1 MSDEILLLDD
11 DPVTLNVLESV
22 LTGAGFVCRTV
33 SDPEQALATVRAR
46 SEIAIV
52 VSDIYMP
59 GITGLQFVDQLN
71 SLALDWPAPAVLLLT
86 AHPTLESAIDALRL
100 GACDFL
106 TKPIGPRELV
116 DVVTRVL
123 ERVRRQ
129 RAEVPGKTPE
139 VEILI
144 RQAEEIAG
152 ALRRFT
158 QVPDAPR
165 RAPRTDVPT
174 AGEEPDARR
183 TTIEATWPKG
193 RISVLDAIDGLRKLR
208 RHYDDH
214 KLDDVAWDL
223 LLEMLRA
230 EQKQTRLSVSA
241 LTISIPGVSSTTSL
255 RRVSE
260 LTARGYI
267 ERVPDARDGRR
278 DFVRL
283 TAKARELLVDYLE
296 HADSC
301 LVDIQSNERPR
312 TPSTGG
318 GRR

>member
-1 MSDEILLLDD
+1 
-11 DPVTLNVLESV
+11 V
-22 LTGAGFVCRTV
+22 
-33 SDPEQALATVRAR
+33 PEQRRVAR
-46 SEIAIV
+46 V
-52 VSDIYMP
+52 
-59 GITGLQFVDQLN
+59 
-71 SLALDWPAPAVLLLT
+71 
-86 AHPTLESAIDALRL
+86 ESAANPADEPVA
-100 GACDFL
+100 
-106 TKPIGPRELV
+106 
-116 DVVTRVL
+116 
-123 ERVRRQ
+123 Q
-129 RAEVPGKTPE
+129 R
-139 VEILI
+139 
-144 RQAEEIAG
+144 
-152 ALRRFT
+152 
-158 QVPDAPR
+158 
-165 RAPRTDVPT
+165 T
-174 AGEEPDARR
+174 A
-183 TTIEATWPKG
+183 TIEAQWPKG
-193 RISVLDAIDGLRKLR
+193 RISVLDAIEGLRKLR
-208 RHYDDH
+208 RHYDEH

>member
-11 DPVTLNVLESV
+11 DPVTLNFLESV

-33 SDPEQALATVRAR
+33 SDSEQALAAVREHR
-46 SEIAIV
+46 EIAIV

-71 SLALDWPAPAVLLLT
+71 SIALDWPVPAVLLLT

-106 TKPIGPRELV
+106 TKPVGPRELV

-129 RAEVPGKTPE
+129 RAEIPGKTPD

-158 QVPDAPR
+158 QSSELPR
-165 RAPRTDVPT
+165 PAVRSDPPPA
-174 AGEEPDARR
+174 AEPGVHH
-183 TTIEATWPKG
+183 IEATWPKG
-193 RISVLDAIDGLRKLR
+193 RISVLDAIEGLRKLR
-208 RHYDDH
+208 RHYDEH
-214 KLDDVAWDL
+214 KLD
-223 LLEMLRA
+223 
-230 EQKQTRLSVSA
+230 
-241 LTISIPGVSSTTSL
+241 
-255 RRVSE
+255 
-260 LTARGYI
+260 
-267 ERVPDARDGRR
+267 
-278 DFVRL
+278 
-283 TAKARELLVDYLE
+283 
-296 HADSC
+296 
-301 LVDIQSNERPR
+301 
-312 TPSTGG
+312 
-318 GRR
+318 